1 MKGRNKGIMIMP
13 ATTDHLIRV
22 KHFLMSR
29 DKEWNEI
36 HINDAQGKA
45 QPVLM
50 CEFNWA
56 DRILYKLSFSDKKE
70 KVNVY
75 C

>member
-1 MKGRNKGIMIMP
+1 MKGIMIMP
-13 ATTDHLIRV
+13 QSTEHLIRV

-29 DKEWNEI
+29 DLDWNEI
-36 HINDAQGKA
+36 HVNDKNGKA

-50 CEFNWA
+50 CEFDWV
-56 DRILYKLSFSDKKE
+56 DRLLYRLSFPDKRE
-70 KVNVY
+70 RVNVY